1 MKKMCQNALGLVL
14 SLGLLFCLTACG
26 GGETTGSLWE
36 GATYTEDTKL
46 GDGSTEFTFAVTA
59 EEKTVTVTV
68 ATDETVLGDALQELE
83 LIAGEEQAFGLY
95 VKEVNGIRAD
105 YDLDKA
111 YWALTVGGETAMS
124 GVDGIEI
131 VAGEVYGMVYT
142 KG

>member
-1 MKKMCQNALGLVL
+1 MKTMCQKALGLLVC
-14 SLGLLFCLTACG
+14 LGLLFCLTACG

-36 GATYTEDTKL
+36 GATYTENTKL

-59 EEKTVTVTV
+59 EEQTVTITV
-68 ATDETVLGDALQELE
+68 ATDETVLGDALLE
-83 LIAGEEQAFGLY
+83 HGLVAGEEQAYGLY

-111 YWALTVGGETAMS
+111 YWSFTIGGETAMA
-124 GVDGIEI
+124 GVSDTEI
-131 VAGEVYGMVYT
+131 VAGEQYGMVYT